1 MKWKERASWRAVGR
15 GAVVTLLVAAVV
27 LNAATISGGRYL
39 AALSATALVCG
50 VALLAPRRWWPVAP
64 FLITAATVW
73 WGWPL
78 LLLLSV
84 ALFDLS
90 ANRKARWAIGCA
102 GVALGANPLG
112 LPATSLWGGDRY
124 GATVLTPALAVAIGL
139 WLGNRRRL
147 VAALASQVQHLRIES
162 ELREEAARNAERSRI
177 ASEMHDVLAHRL
189 SLIALHSGVLVSR
202 SDTLPGPVAERL
214 ALLRTA
220 STEALTDLRDLLGAL
235 REDTVRT
242 GLTLT
247 PVLRDVEGLV
257 DEARA
262 SGQHVELTVLG
273 DPAQVPTAHQ
283 LAVFRIVQE
292 ALTNARKHAA
302 GGEVTAH
309 VDYQPPTTFVEIVN
323 SPGTTAGT
331 GTVESGYGLVGLR
344 ERVATLAGHLNTGP
358 AGGGAWRVAALI
370 PQPTPHGTAQDGDH
384 S

>member
-1 MKWKERASWRAVGR
+1 MAGVSWKERASWRAVGR
-15 GAVVTLLVAAVV
+15 GAIVTLLVAAVV

-39 AALSATALVCG
+39 AALSATALACG
-50 VALLAPRRWWPVAP
+50 SALLAPRRWWPVAA

-102 GVALGANPLG
+102 GVALSANLLG
-112 LPATSLWGGDRY
+112 QPETSLWGGDRY
-124 GATVLTPALAVAIGL
+124 GSTVLTPALAVAIGL

-147 VAALASQVQHLRIES
+147 VGALASQVQHLHIES

-202 SDTLPGPVAERL
+202 SDELPGPVAERL

-220 STEALTDLRDLLGAL
+220 STEALTDLRDMLGAL

-242 GLTLT
+242 ERTLT
-247 PVLRDVEGLV
+247 PVLRDVEDLV
-257 DEARA
+257 DEARD
-262 SGQHVELTVLG
+262 SGQHIELTVLG
-273 DPAQVPTAHQ
+273 DPGQVPTAHR

-292 ALTNARKHAA
+292 ALTNARKHAS
-302 GGEVTAH
+302 GGEVTVH
-309 VDYQPPTTFVEIVN
+309 VDYQPPTTFAEIVN

-344 ERVATLAGHLNTGP
+344 ERVATLAGHLNAGP

-370 PQPTPHGTAQDGDH
+370 PQPPQNSTER
-384 S
+384 